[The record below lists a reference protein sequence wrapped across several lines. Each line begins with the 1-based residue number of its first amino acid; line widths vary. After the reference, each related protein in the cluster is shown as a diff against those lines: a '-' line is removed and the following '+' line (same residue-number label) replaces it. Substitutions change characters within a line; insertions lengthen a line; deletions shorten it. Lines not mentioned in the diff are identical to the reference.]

1 MIEDKFENLR
11 KKVQEEKRVIREL
24 INMKKNLQKVSA
36 DEEKRMAS
44 SHIKSLEIVLK
55 RLNEEVDMEINR
67 ISFPRALPSVRNTE
81 IGEISVPKTLE
92 KKQKVS
98 GEEKI
103 EAKKSIRKDKWEGE
117 KPIELERK
125 IIRRFRKAEEEIIYK
140 KAEKPSKYV
149 NISSRMFSNFS
160 LSLIKKGYF
169 RSLERDLQ
177 KSNLQF
183 LPRSYI
189 SVTVFTTLLS
199 IIFAIVLFFFFMFFN
214 IGAELPIITLV
225 TESFLERFLKVFWL
239 LFAVPVA
246 TFLIMFNYPGMER
259 AAAENRINQE
269 LPFATIH
276 MSAISGS
283 MIDPSKIFE
292 IIISTKEYP
301 FIQREFVKLMN
312 EINIYGYDLISALR
326 RSAFNSPSTR
336 LAELFNGIATTITSG
351 GDLPE
356 FFNKRSQSL
365 LLDYRL
371 EREKY
376 ARSAETFMDIYIS
389 VVIAAP
395 MILMLLL
402 MMMKVSGLG
411 ISLSVGMIS
420 LIMIL
425 GVSAVNIIFLTFL
438 HLRQPVG

>member
-1 MIEDKFENLR
+1 MTEDRFENLR
-11 KKVQEEKRVIREL
+11 RRVQEEKRVIREL
-24 INMKKNLQKVSA
+24 INMKKNLQKINGN
-36 DEEKRMAS
+36 EEKRMAS
-44 SHIKSLEIVLK
+44 GHIKSLEVVLK
-55 RLNEEVDMEINR
+55 RLNEEVDIEINR
-67 ISFPRALPSVRNTE
+67 ISFSRALPSIKR
-81 IGEISVPKTLE
+81 
-92 KKQKVS
+92 
-98 GEEKI
+98 EEKI

-117 KPIELERK
+117 KPIELEKK

-160 LSLIKKGYF
+160 FSLIKRGYF

-189 SVTVFTTLLS
+189 SVTIFTTILS
-199 IIFAIVLFFFFMFFN
+199 IILAIILFLFFLFFN
-214 IGAELPIITLV
+214 VGAELPIITLV

-239 LFAVPVA
+239 LFAVPVT

-259 AAAENRINQE
+259 AAAESRINQE

-301 FIQREFVKLMN
+301 SIQREFVKLMN

-356 FFNKRSQSL
+356 FFSKRSQTL

-420 LIMIL
+420 LTMIL

-438 HLRQPVG
+438 HLRQPMG